1 MKKVKNWDGKP
12 VAAYQDA
19 DLAELDG
26 VFAEAGR
33 LWVKEWRDQG
43 SEDRGPRTVVRV
55 AVARAL
61 RCDTSARDAGTMD
74 G

>member
-33 LWVKEWRDQG
+33 LWVKSSTG
-43 SEDRGPRTVVRV
+43 LRT
-55 AVARAL
+55 AMSSRAF
-61 RCDTSARDAGTMD
+61 GF
-74 G
+74 

>member
-26 VFAEAGR
+26 VFSEAGR

-43 SEDRGPRTVVRV
+43 SEDRGSCFLIR
-55 AVARAL
+55 
-61 RCDTSARDAGTMD
+61 S
-74 G
+74 